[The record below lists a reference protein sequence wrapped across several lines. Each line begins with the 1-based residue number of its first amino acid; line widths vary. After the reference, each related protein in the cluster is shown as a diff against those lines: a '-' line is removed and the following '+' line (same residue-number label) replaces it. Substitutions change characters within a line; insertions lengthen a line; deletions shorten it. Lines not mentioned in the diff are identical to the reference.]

1 MKIRNN
7 IIFLVQDSY
16 FPTGVEEGEHRAEE
30 EDNRAHKDRAPG
42 IPTKSNLTKYEANY
56 SGSKKNRIRTCHKR
70 THLKCIPRN
79 PYLIHEK

>member
-1 MKIRNN
+1 MKFRKN

-42 IPTKSNLTKYEANY
+42 IPT
-56 SGSKKNRIRTCHKR
+56 
-70 THLKCIPRN
+70 
-79 PYLIHEK
+79 

>member
-1 MKIRNN
+1 MKIRKN

-56 SGSKKNRIRTCHKR
+56 SGNKKNRIRTCQKR
-70 THLKCIPRN
+70 AHIKTFPEILF
-79 PYLIHEK
+79 L